1 MKKRWFIIAGLLS
14 ILLAAGSFYY
24 LYQKPRTGVDD
35 IEAAHLLSAENI
47 YHDFVNDEAAANQ
60 KYTGKVIEIR
70 GVVSDVQLM
79 DSTVNI
85 FLAVGND
92 MGGIN
97 CSFKNNDVPSSVKG
111 QEIKVKGRCTGF
123 LIDVNLVDVVL
134 IK

>member
-1 MKKRWFIIAGLLS
+1 VTTYEKKVVYYCRAPINPTCSRI
-14 ILLAAGSFYY
+14 ILLF
-24 LYQKPRTGVDD
+24 
-35 IEAAHLLSAENI
+35 
-47 YHDFVNDEAAANQ
+47 
-60 KYTGKVIEIR
+60 
-70 GVVSDVQLM
+70 SDVQLM